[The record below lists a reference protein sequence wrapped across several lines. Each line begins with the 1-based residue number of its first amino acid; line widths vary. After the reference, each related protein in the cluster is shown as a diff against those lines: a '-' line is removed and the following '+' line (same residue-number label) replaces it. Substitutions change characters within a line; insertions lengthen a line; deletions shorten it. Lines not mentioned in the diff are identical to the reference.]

1 MLSCSH
7 SNSVIFEC
15 LSPAPVLLL
24 EAGALCPELIPVWG
38 FLLQR
43 TARMRRKITKTFVS
57 SGRRR
62 PKRPPNRGR
71 CSWMM
76 WAARRRSRRM
86 MRHSSRRVSTWACK
100 RDTEDKNC
108 APQESH
114 FYPVSVQVGFSQLE
128 FVFQVCSKGVC
139 AKNLSLQV
147 D

>member
-1 MLSCSH
+1 M
-7 SNSVIFEC
+7 FEC
-15 LSPAPVLLL
+15 LSPLMSPAPALLL

-62 PKRPPNRGR
+62 PKQPPNRGR

-76 WAARRRSRRM
+76 WAVRRRSRRM
-86 MRHSSRRVSTWACK
+86 MRHSSRRVSTK
-100 RDTEDKNC
+100 RDTGDKNC
-108 APQESH
+108 APQK
-114 FYPVSVQVGFSQLE
+114 FYFYSVSVQVGFSHLE
-128 FVFQVCSKGVC
+128 FMFQVCSKGVC
-139 AKNLSLQV
+139 ATNLSSQV